1 MSGDS
6 DRWLTGTQTLDR
18 PVHQCGGF
26 LCLSLQFTLN
36 SQLSGRTETTFG
48 AILDSRCYLEGGGS
62 AESFLATEDLAVG
75 SIIGKLR
82 INGDA
87 NAETG
92 DINLSLREKNAPV
105 EIHPGTKELA
115 LSVELDKEGVRGPS
129 SIYVNVICIRRH
141 STDPVRTLS
150 L

>member
-1 MSGDS
+1 M
-6 DRWLTGTQTLDR
+6 
-18 PVHQCGGF
+18 
-26 LCLSLQFTLN
+26 
-36 SQLSGRTETTFG
+36 
-48 AILDSRCYLEGGGS
+48 
-62 AESFLATEDLAVG
+62 G

-141 STDPVRTLS
+141 STDPVSTLS
-150 L
+150 LYPSDID

>member
-1 MSGDS
+1 
-6 DRWLTGTQTLDR
+6 
-18 PVHQCGGF
+18 
-26 LCLSLQFTLN
+26 
-36 SQLSGRTETTFG
+36 
-48 AILDSRCYLEGGGS
+48 
-62 AESFLATEDLAVG
+62 VG

-82 INGDA
+82 INGDP

-105 EIHPGTKELA
+105 EIHSGTKELA

-141 STDPVRTLS
+141 STDPVRIYKNNIS
-150 L
+150 LHLQSEIVN